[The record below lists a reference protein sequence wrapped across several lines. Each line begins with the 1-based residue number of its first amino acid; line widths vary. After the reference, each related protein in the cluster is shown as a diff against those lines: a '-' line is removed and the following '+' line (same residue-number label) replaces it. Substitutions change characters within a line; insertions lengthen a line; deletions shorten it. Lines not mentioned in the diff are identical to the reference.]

1 MRGPKNCE
9 VFTFI
14 LSIFH
19 TKNLR
24 LKDELY
30 KSRKRVVKVS
40 NEIICSVC
48 NKRIGGNAF
57 AVYP

>member
-9 VFTFI
+9 VFTLI

-19 TKNLR
+19 SENLQ

-30 KSRKRVVKVS
+30 ESRKRVVKVS
-40 NEIICSVC
+40 NESICSVC